1 MNPSAGREWKRWR
14 IEHFAELSDRI
25 EAEWG
30 IPVVFVGGPG
40 DKPLEE
46 QLARLKR
53 RPLRSLIGRTS
64 LKEAMAVVQRS
75 AVHVCGDT
83 GTAHIAAAFRVP
95 VVSLYG
101 PTSPDRTGPYG
112 QRARALYKRP
122 LCTAC
127 PPNRCIRK
135 ECLQWITVDE
145 VMGAVAPLVG
155 K

>member
-1 MNPSAGREWKRWR
+1 
-14 IEHFAELSDRI
+14 
-25 EAEWG
+25 
-30 IPVVFVGGPG
+30 
-40 DKPLEE
+40 
-46 QLARLKR
+46 
-53 RPLRSLIGRTS
+53 
-64 LKEAMAVVQRS
+64 
-75 AVHVCGDT
+75 
-83 GTAHIAAAFRVP
+83 VP